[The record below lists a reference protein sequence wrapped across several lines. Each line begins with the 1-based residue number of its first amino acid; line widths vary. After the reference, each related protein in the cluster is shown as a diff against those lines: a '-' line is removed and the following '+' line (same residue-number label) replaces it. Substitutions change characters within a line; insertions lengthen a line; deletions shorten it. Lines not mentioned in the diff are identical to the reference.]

1 MRTKNST
8 YNMIATMASYLVALL
23 FNFITQAIF
32 IKTLGIEYLGVN
44 GLFTNIL
51 TMLAVAELGIGST
64 IVYKLYKPL
73 AEKDYEKIKSWMN
86 FYKKC
91 YNWITIII
99 LLIGLTLIP
108 FLEKIVG
115 TITMK
120 ENITILYVIQL
131 IDIAL
136 SYCMSY
142 KRSLLYAN
150 EKNFI
155 INMVHIAYIIFMN
168 ITQIFILFFTKNYIL
183 YLISKLIY
191 RMLENILINKIV
203 DKFYPFIKEKAKPID
218 EKERKDIINRVK
230 AIFLQKISFVI
241 NKGIDN
247 IIISSI
253 LGVVVVGYYT
263 NYYTIVSTVSTIIYQ
278 IISSLTA
285 SVGNLLTENNK
296 EKNYQIYKKINML
309 NSFITGICI
318 VLFMCLITPFIKLWI
333 GEKYLLSLGVLISF
347 AIYLYTDSIRRAIT
361 LFKDAAGI
369 CTEDKYM
376 YLIMIIIN
384 LSLSIL
390 LCKELKI
397 TGVILATAISYMFLI
412 LISYPKYIYEPVFNK
427 KKKEYYKENIKYLVF
442 IIFSAVF
449 SFTICI
455 NIEINSNLLSCII
468 NGIIS
473 SSIYLILFI
482 LMFKNTKEYKYYLES
497 ISKIIK
503 KRKH

>member
-191 RMLENILINKIV
+191 RMLENIL
-203 DKFYPFIKEKAKPID
+203 
-218 EKERKDIINRVK
+218 INRVK

-442 IIFSAVF
+442 ILFSAVF
-449 SFTICI
+449 SFIICI

-468 NGIIS
+468 NSIIS
-473 SSIYLILFI
+473 SSIYLLLFI
-482 LMFKNTKEYKYYLES
+482 LMFKNTKEYKYYVEN

-503 KRKH
+503 KESIKKL